1 MTATAKTKRP
11 DRVVATPAECRD
23 AILDAIRGATRQL
36 SLSLFR
42 CNDPEIFEE
51 LAAARTRGVAV
62 DALVTARAAGSA
74 KKLKKLR
81 EKLLDADATVHI
93 YADPVVKYHAKYL
106 VADDGPA
113 IVASLNFTKKCFSR
127 TLDALVIT
135 YDPAVVSG
143 LREVMAADCGLQPT
157 LASLAPR
164 LIVGPERARAQI
176 AALLGGARSS
186 IRLLDA
192 KLSDPAFVALLAER
206 RAAGVRVEVLDG
218 KRYGDLK
225 SHGKVCLIDDRV
237 AVVGGLAL
245 AAMSLDFRR
254 EVAIVVDAPEAM
266 ADVRRFLD
274 GVTVASASAGAAA
287 SV

>member
-1 MTATAKTKRP
+1 MTRNLRLP
-11 DRVVATPAECRD
+11 DRVVASPAECRA
-23 AILDAIRGATRQL
+23 AILDAIRGATREL

-42 CNDPEIFEE
+42 CNDADIFAE
-51 LAAARTRGVAV
+51 LAAARARGVAV
-62 DALVTARAAGSA
+62 DALVTARAAGST

-81 EKLLDADATVHI
+81 QKLLDADATVHI

-106 VADDGPA
+106 VADEGPA

-127 TLDALVIT
+127 TLDALVVT

-143 LREVMAADCGLQPT
+143 LREVMAADCGMRPAS
-157 LASLAPR
+157 ASLAPR
-164 LIVGPERARAQI
+164 LIVGPERARVQLT
-176 AALLGGARSS
+176 ALLRGARSS

-206 RAAGVRVEVLDG
+206 RASGVRVDVLDST
-218 KRYGDLK
+218 RYGDLK
-225 SHGKVCLIDDRV
+225 SHGKVCLIDDRI

-254 EVAIVVDAPEAM
+254 EVAITVETPEAI

-274 GVTVASASAGAAA
+274 AVTAASAGADVAA
-287 SV
+287 SA

>member
-1 MTATAKTKRP
+1 VTRKARVP
-11 DRVVATPAECRD
+11 DRVVTSPPERRD
-23 AILDAIRGATRQL
+23 AILDAIAGATREL

-42 CNDPEIFEE
+42 CNDAAIFAA
-51 LAAARTRGVAV
+51 LAAARRRGVRV
-62 DALVTARAAGSA
+62 DALVTARAAGST

-93 YADPVVKYHAKYL
+93 YADAVVKYHAKYL

-127 TLDALVIT
+127 TLDALVVT

-143 LREVMAADCGLQPT
+143 LREVMAADCGMRPADT
-157 LASLAPR
+157 SLTPR

-176 AALLGGARSS
+176 TAILRGAASS

-192 KLSDPAFVALLAER
+192 KLSDPAFIALLAER
-206 RAAGVRVEVLDG
+206 RAAGVRVDILDR

-225 SHGKVCLIDDRV
+225 SHGKVCLVDDRV

-254 EVAIVVDAPEAM
+254 EVAIVVDGSDAI
-266 ADVRRFLD
+266 ADVRRFFD
-274 GVTVASASAGAAA
+274 AVTASAGADVAA

>member
-1 MTATAKTKRP
+1 MTKKVRLP
-11 DRVVATPAECRD
+11 DRVVTSPAECRE
-23 AILDAIRGATRQL
+23 AILGAIRGATREL

-42 CNDPEIFEE
+42 CNDADIFAE

-62 DALVTARAAGSA
+62 NAVVTARAAGSA

-81 EKLLDADATVHI
+81 QELLDADATVHI

-106 VADDGPA
+106 VADEGPA

-127 TLDALVIT
+127 TLDALVVT

-143 LREVMAADCGLQPT
+143 LRDVMAADCGMRPAA
-157 LASLAPR
+157 ASLAPR

-176 AALLGGARSS
+176 AALFGDATSS
-186 IRLLDA
+186 ICLLDA

-206 RAAGVRVEVLDG
+206 RAAGVRVDVLDK

-237 AVVGGLAL
+237 AIVGGLAL
-245 AAMSLDFRR
+245 ATLSLDFRR
-254 EVAIVVDAPEAM
+254 EVAIVVDSPEAV

-274 GVTVASASAGAAA
+274 AVTGASAGADVAA
-287 SV
+287 SA